1 MNNRDSMKSRRFFFV
16 LFRGSIEDITLLET
30 NSFYL
35 KIDGWKTILSFWGVL
50 ALGSVVM
57 KGDLAE
63 EF

>member
-1 MNNRDSMKSRRFFFV
+1 MESRSFFFV
-16 LFRGSIEDITLLET
+16 FFSIEDITLLET

-57 KGDLAE
+57 KGDLAD